1 MKCLSFHP
9 EAQIE
14 MVESAKYYEA
24 EQSGLGKRFL
34 EAIRTSIYKVRLFPS
49 IYQRLDGEVRRC
61 CVERFPFGV
70 VFREEDHEIQIIAV
84 VHFKRDPDYWKK
96 RL

>member
-1 MKCLSFHP
+1 MI
-9 EAQIE
+9 A
-14 MVESAKYYEA
+14 SAKYYEA
-24 EQSGLGKRFL
+24 EQAGLGKRFL
-34 EAIRTSIYKVRLFPS
+34 EAIRTSTQKVRLFPS

-70 VFREEDHEIQIIAV
+70 VFREDDDEIQIIAV
-84 VHFKRDPDYWKK
+84 VHFRRDPDYWKK